1 MSLTIESLKNE
12 IEELKMMSQRA
23 TPTTI
28 AQDLSHYIVK
38 ANGSPVRS
46 VVFRDEIDRHHRSTE
61 SESEGEEE
69 EFFDFTDDRRET
81 GDADVICSEK
91 TETDQLQEVIKRIDA
106 MFEDHSIDK
115 SLVFEAVSKACE
127 KYGNP
132 ERLMYR
138 RAKAS
143 HYMVVKASKDGN
155 LHEKKRLAFKCV
167 EHAKEGVQLYP
178 SSAECNKWYAIAVGG
193 VSDFVATKEKILNGS
208 IFKEH
213 VDKAIQL
220 SPNDATLHHMLGRYC
235 STIASLSWIEKK
247 VASTLFAE
255 LPQVTMKEC
264 YQHLKRAY
272 DLRKDWKE
280 NIVHLAKAAFEI
292 GLLNEGKKYL
302 EEGISLPIKGED
314 DELAHQDLL
323 QLKSKYV
330 K

>member
-1 MSLTIESLKNE
+1 ME
-12 IEELKMMSQRA
+12 IFKR
-23 TPTTI
+23 
-28 AQDLSHYIVK
+28 
-38 ANGSPVRS
+38 R
-46 VVFRDEIDRHHRSTE
+46 RDWPS
-61 SESEGEEE
+61 
-69 EFFDFTDDRRET
+69 
-81 GDADVICSEK
+81 
-91 TETDQLQEVIKRIDA
+91 
-106 MFEDHSIDK
+106 
-115 SLVFEAVSKACE
+115 
-127 KYGNP
+127 N
-132 ERLMYR
+132 
-138 RAKAS
+138 
-143 HYMVVKASKDGN
+143 
-155 LHEKKRLAFKCV
+155 AF

-213 VDKAIQL
+213 VDKAIEL

-272 DLRKDWKE
+272 DLRRDWKE
-280 NIVHLAKAAFEI
+280 NIVHLAKTAFEI

-302 EEGISLPIKGED
+302 EEGIGLPVKGED